1 MCHTVTLSP
10 SQHGQAWPDPHTEV
24 SVMANITLV
33 PTEQLSVLGQCYG
46 CAGVALVLVGTC
58 HTAAGQRASPW
69 PCFNATERPG

>member
-1 MCHTVTLSP
+1 
-10 SQHGQAWPDPHTEV
+10 
-24 SVMANITLV
+24 MANITLV

-46 CAGVALVLVGTC
+46 CAGVALGLVGTC